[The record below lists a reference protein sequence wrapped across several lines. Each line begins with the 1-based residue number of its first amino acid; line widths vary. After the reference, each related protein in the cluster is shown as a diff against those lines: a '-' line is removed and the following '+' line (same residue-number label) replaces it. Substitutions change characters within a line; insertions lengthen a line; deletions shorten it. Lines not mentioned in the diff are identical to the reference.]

1 MKIAFLVNEVAKE
14 HPKFA
19 TTSLA
24 MTAIARDHQA
34 WYLDVEGF
42 AYDPDEALR
51 ARALRAPPKRF
62 RKAESFLEALS
73 TEGEPERIDLGE
85 LDVLMLRN
93 DPAQDLDERPWAQSV
108 GIIFGELAARRGV
121 IVLND
126 PGGLSKA
133 FNKLYF
139 QHFPPEVR
147 PQTLV
152 TRDAEEIHDFVAG
165 HEGHAVLKPLQ
176 GSGGQAI
183 FLVRP
188 DDAPNLNQMIE
199 AVMRDGYVVAQEYLP
214 EAAKGDTRLWLMN
227 GRPLEVDGAYA
238 AFRRVND
245 SDDMRSNM
253 SVGGKSVAVNVDD
266 TMLTLAEKVRPKL
279 HQDGMFLVGLDIA
292 GDKLMEVNV
301 FSPGGLTSAGKL
313 NDRDFATAIV
323 RAIERKVEY
332 RDDYPGSFSNAELAM
347 M

>member
-1 MKIAFLVNEVAKE
+1 MKIAFLVNDLATEQPE
-14 HPKFA
+14 FA
-19 TTSLA
+19 TTGLA
-24 MTAIARDHQA
+24 MSAIARDHDA
-34 WYLDVEGF
+34 WYLDIEGF

-51 ARALRAPPKRF
+51 ARAVRLPSKRF
-62 RKAESFLEALS
+62 RKPESFLDALRTEA
-73 TEGEPERIDLGE
+73 EPERIDLGE

-93 DPAQDLDERPWAQSV
+93 DPAQDLEERPWAQSV
-108 GIIFGELAARRGV
+108 GTIFGELVGRRGV

-152 TRDAEEIHDFVAG
+152 TRDIDEIRNFVTG

-188 DDAPNLNQMIE
+188 DDAANLNQMIE
-199 AVMRDGYVVAQEYLP
+199 AVMRDGYVVVQEYLR

-227 GRPLEVDGAYA
+227 GRPLEVDGEYA

-253 SVGGKSVAVNVDD
+253 SVGGKSVEATVDD
-266 TMLTLAEKVRPKL
+266 TMLALAEKVRPKL
-279 HQDGMFLVGLDIA
+279 VQDGMFLVGLDVV

-301 FSPGGLTSAGKL
+301 FSPGGLTSAGRL

-323 RAIERKVEY
+323 KAIEQKVEY
-332 RDDYPGSFSNAELAM
+332 RDKYPESLSNVELAM